1 MSIHMKKSLFSLGL
15 ISALAFVGCSSDSD
29 NEGIILP
36 SATAGGQ
43 SAGSSSSSS
52 QNQIPDELEYNYEML
67 YYYYFY
73 AHLDHELS
81 EDVMDYYNSP
91 LLDNYGYSAC
101 TIRYT
106 DVCYMYSQ
114 MQDPFTRYY
123 DPNYASRV
131 YAMLNETESDV
142 GIGAEIDSVATG
154 GQKALVFSQVYPKSP
169 AEKAG
174 VKANDTLLTIDNTIP
189 NSTKA
194 LEALLTGDE
203 GDSIAV
209 EVKRGSDTLTLKIEI
224 STFQIPSVF
233 LNYKDSIP
241 VIHIA
246 EFTNKTVSD
255 SGTYGEFMDALKATE
270 GAKAT
275 IIDLRDNPG
284 GDVDQCNSISAEL
297 LSKGDTIII
306 DIETNIDSVLKGN
319 KYEYIPVFDTVTY
332 TAEKDGIGNGRYYVF
347 MASDTSASCAELMLS
362 ALTVNR
368 KSPVVG
374 LNSYGKG
381 IGQYVIPTV
390 KNGLAL
396 ITGLRSMDKNGDVYH
411 TFGIAP
417 DFEIENPDE
426 QLAKAV
432 ELAKDP
438 FKIEHTAGYGKENTG
453 NFAKKARA
461 KSNEGFFPKNRKE
474 FYKSLSGALHN
485 KK

>member
-1 MSIHMKKSLFSLGL
+1 MSIKMKKNLLGISL

-36 SATAGGQ
+36 STTAREQ
-43 SAGSSSSSS
+43 VAGSSSSQDQLST
-52 QNQIPDELEYNYEML
+52 ELEYNYEL
-67 YYYYFY
+67 LNYYYFY
-73 AHLDHELS
+73 AHLDNELS
-81 EDVMDYYNSP
+81 EDIQDYYNSP
-91 LLDNYGYSAC
+91 YQDSYGYSAC

-106 DVCYMYSQ
+106 DVCYMYSK
-114 MQDPFTRYY
+114 MQDRFTRYY

-131 YAMLNETESDV
+131 YAMLNESESAV
-142 GIGAEIDSVATG
+142 GIGAEIDSVAAG
-154 GQKALVFSQVYPKSP
+154 DQGALVFSQVYPKSP

-174 VKANDTLLTIDNTIP
+174 VKANDTLLTVENTVP
-189 NSTKA
+189 GSTKA
-194 LEALLTGDE
+194 LETLLTGKE
-203 GDSIAV
+203 GDSVAV
-209 EVKRGSDTLTLKIEI
+209 EVKRGQDTLAMKIEI
-224 STFQIPSVF
+224 AQYQVPTVF
-233 LNYKDSIP
+233 VSYKDSIP
-241 VIHIA
+241 VIHIT
-246 EFTNKTVSD
+246 EFTSKTVND
-255 SGTYGEFMDALKATE
+255 SGTYAEFKEALRATE

-297 LSKGDTIII
+297 LSNGDTVII
-306 DIETNIDSVLKGN
+306 DIETNVDSTFKNGKFNYVQ
-319 KYEYIPVFDTVTY
+319 VFDTVTY
-332 TAEKDGIGNGRYYVF
+332 TATRDGIGKDRYYVF
-347 MASDTSASCAELMLS
+347 LSSDTSASCAEVLLS
-362 ALTVNR
+362 AMTVNR

-381 IGQYVIPTV
+381 IGQYLLPTV

-417 DFEIENPDE
+417 DFEIEDPDE

-453 NFAKKARA
+453 NFLKKARPA
-461 KSNEGFFPKNRKE
+461 SSEGFFPKNRKE